1 MNIAECQVLMQDIAL
16 EVARLDRRLGKMSV
30 PSIAVGQESLEAQL
44 AVRIQRPRRSL
55 QEVTLLLLELAQ
67 MSGQARLRRE
77 DGEDLP

>member
-55 QEVTLLLLELAQ
+55 QEITLLLLELAQ